1 MQPPKRILIVDD
13 EESIQKVVSLSLK
26 LEASWESITASSG
39 KEGIRQ
45 AEDHCPDAIL
55 LDVMMPELDGIAT
68 FEALGSNPKTESIP
82 VILLTAKTRT
92 AEKKLFQKLGVAG
105 VILKPFNPLSL
116 ASEISKLL
124 AWDDIV

>member
-45 AEDHCPDAIL
+45 AEVHSPDAIL

-68 FEALGSNPKTESIP
+68 FEALGNNPKTKSIP

-92 AEKKLFQKLGVAG
+92 AEKKLFQNIGVAG
-105 VILKPFNPLSL
+105 VILKPFNPLAL
-116 ASEISKLL
+116 ASEIAKLL
-124 AWDDIV
+124 NWNL

>member
-26 LEASWESITASSG
+26 LEARWESITASSG

-45 AEDHCPDAIL
+45 AEVHSPDAIL
-55 LDVMMPELDGIAT
+55 LDVMMPELDGIST
-68 FEALGSNPKTESIP
+68 FEALGNNPKTKSIP

-92 AEKKLFQKLGVAG
+92 AEKRLFQNIGVAG
-105 VILKPFNPLSL
+105 VILKPFNPLAL
-116 ASEISKLL
+116 ASEIAKLL
-124 AWDDIV
+124 DWNL

>member
-1 MQPPKRILIVDD
+1 MHSPKRILIVDD

-45 AEDHCPDAIL
+45 AEAHHPDAIL
-55 LDVMMPELDGIAT
+55 LDVMMPELDGVAT
-68 FEALGSNPKTESIP
+68 FEALGNNPKTEAIP

-92 AEKKLFQKLGVAG
+92 AERRLFQNIGVAG

-116 ASEISKLL
+116 ASEIAKLL
-124 AWDDIV
+124 DWTI

>member
-1 MQPPKRILIVDD
+1 MQPSKRILIVDD

-39 KEGIRQ
+39 REGIRQ
-45 AEDHCPDAIL
+45 AEAHRPDAIL

-68 FEALGSNPKTESIP
+68 FEALGNNPKTKSIP

-92 AEKKLFQKLGVAG
+92 AEKRLFQNIGVAG
-105 VILKPFNPLSL
+105 VILKPFNPLAL
-116 ASEISKLL
+116 ASEIAKLL
-124 AWDDIV
+124 DWKI